1 MEKERLRM
9 IFRKTDG
16 FCHICHRKLIF
27 ANHGISG
34 ANGAWHIE
42 HSKAR
47 ANGGTDHL
55 NNLFPACI
63 LCNIEKGTLNTKI
76 IRLRY
81 GTTRAPLSRRKKAY
95 AKDEYIV
102 GGAIVV
108 GGIGLAF
115 GGPLGGIIGGMVGG
129 LIGDSN
135 SPKK

>member
-1 MEKERLRM
+1 MEKERLRK

-27 ANHGISG
+27 ANRGILG

-42 HSKAR
+42 HSKAK
-47 ANGGTDHL
+47 AYGGSDHL

-63 LCNIEKGTLNTKI
+63 SCNIEKGTLNTKT

-81 GTTRAPLSRRKKAY
+81 GVSRAPLSRNKKASV
-95 AKDEYIV
+95 KGENTV
-102 GGAIVV
+102 GGAVV
-108 GGIGLAF
+108 GGGIGLAL

-129 LIGDSN
+129 IIGNSN

>member
-1 MEKERLRM
+1 MEKERLKM

-27 ANHGISG
+27 ANHGIRG

-42 HSKAR
+42 HSNAR

-63 LCNIEKGTLNTKI
+63 PCNIEKGTLNTKI

-81 GTTRAPLSRRKKAY
+81 GTTRAPLSRSKKAS
-95 AKDEYIV
+95 AKDEYIF
-102 GGAIVV
+102 GGAVV
-108 GGIGLAF
+108 GGGIGLVF
-115 GGPLGGIIGGMVGG
+115 GGPLGGIICGMIGG

-135 SPKK
+135 SPKN